1 MKGHLNCIILY
12 LPRWDV
18 LLVVDDVLAGL
29 CLYFCQH
36 SVNRSSVL
44 LLWRGGH
51 SKKAYCTFLLPLV
64 TSKHS
69 FGFSHTF
76 KYEPPKTVPAILK
89 KCIAKE
95 AQNWTSDTT
104 YFETALIAAK
114 LRVCD
119 VIPSNLKLVR
129 STKICRWLALFHK
142 VSKMQFFSNWF
153 IHFSIFTAI
162 ICKVLSIIWLEIIWL
177 KSSHKQEW

>member
-1 MKGHLNCIILY
+1 MMKGHLNCIILY

-18 LLVVDDVLAGL
+18 LVVVDDMLAGL
-29 CLYFCQH
+29 CLYFCRH

-44 LLWRGGH
+44 LLSRGGH
-51 SKKAYCTFLLPLV
+51 SKKAYCTFLSPLV

-69 FGFSHTF
+69 FGFSHIF
-76 KYEPPKTVPAILK
+76 KYEPPKYQLFWRNSSLRKLKIGLQTPLILK
-89 KCIAKE
+89 
-95 AQNWTSDTT
+95 
-104 YFETALIAAK
+104 LHLAAK

-153 IHFSIFTAI
+153 IHFSIFIAI
-162 ICKVLSIIWLEIIWL
+162 ICEVLSIFGL
-177 KSSHKQEW
+177 K